1 MLIEWKDSYRTGMD
15 EVDHEHRELI
25 DLINRLHER
34 LNDPEAPLTVPAFFG
49 DLNQA
54 ITSHFALE
62 ERNMRDRGY
71 DELARHKA
79 EHERLLDEIRD
90 IMDAYE
96 AMPAA
101 DRTGFLG
108 KTLDDWFSIHFRTHD
123 SRLHRAL
130 GPHHHG

>member
-1 MLIEWKDSYRTGMD
+1 MLLEWKDSYRTGID

-25 DLINRLHER
+25 ELINRLHER
-34 LNDPEAPLTVPAFFG
+34 LSQPEAPITVPAFFG
-49 DLNQA
+49 DLNKA
-54 ITSHFALE
+54 ITAHFALE
-62 ERNMRDRGY
+62 ERNMRERGY
-71 DELARHKA
+71 DQLREHKT

-101 DRTGFLG
+101 DRTGVLAQ
-108 KTLDDWFSIHFRTHD
+108 TLDDWFSIHFRTHD

-130 GPHHHG
+130 GPHGHA